1 MTAKENPMI
10 TFDQA
15 NTLVASR
22 IKQLE
27 HDAKCEMLVLEAL
40 TQELEEG
47 WVFFYDSRTHQ
58 ETHDV
63 RDALAG
69 NGPIFVDRSGKLQII
84 PTHVTWR
91 DGIRLPASWSC
102 RKNNESAVTTSWLP
116 HAGAP

>member
-1 MTAKENPMI
+1 MI

-91 DGIRLPASWSC
+91 DGIRL
-102 RKNNESAVTTSWLP
+102 AV
-116 HAGAP
+116 AGELELSKEQ